1 MRLDFCARALYYPP
15 LLYEAIVFS
24 QPHYRLVFCFAPYAA
39 RFRLQVVAD
48 VTTGSASDNA
58 CP

>member
-1 MRLDFCARALYYPP
+1 MTFAPVPCIIRR

-48 VTTGSASDNA
+48 VTTGSTGDNA